1 MSKTRV
7 YELAQQMGIDNK
19 ELMARLADMGA
30 PVSNHMAVVEEV
42 HVKALSGHA
51 QTTVKEVS
59 QEEVRVKP
67 TLIRRRASK
76 VEPAPE
82 SAPAEA
88 APAAAPVAEV
98 AAEPAQPAK
107 AEPEAAAKPTRP
119 VTEPVRARI
128 IEAAPVA
135 KPAPVAATAPA
146 EKPAPVEK
154 PAPAAA
160 PAEKPAPAAPAAAAT
175 AAAPA
180 EKPAP
185 IAAEA
190 AAEKPAPAAATP
202 AAEPQAQT
210 LEASAKPAVKPQAAP
225 APAAAQAA
233 APAAAKVEPDLD
245 KPTATRAKILG
256 RVEIPIPAQRPTE
269 RREYQRT
276 PGPGERPAPRP
287 GVPRGVERPGTER
300 PAPRPGAPRPATSG
314 RPGERPAPGSRPGER
329 PSGPSRGPD
338 RPAPLAPI
346 DTAALAEERR
356 KGRKAAPAAPVT
368 DFSKTGK
375 KGAPVVKKKE
385 AFKKPD
391 LLDKRERVF
400 EPGPRSKGKK
410 RFVEKVQIGKKT
422 EITTPKAIKRII
434 KITESITVGELAKR
448 MGIKATDLIRALMK
462 MGVMATINHPLDFDT
477 ATLLATEFG
486 YEIENVALD
495 VDEMLEAEPD
505 TPESL
510 IKRPPVV
517 TIMGHV
523 DHGKTSLLDAIREAN
538 VIAGEAGGITQHIGA
553 YDVELN
559 GRKITF
565 LDTPGHEAFTA
576 MRARGAK
583 VTDIVILVVA
593 ADDGVMPQTRE
604 AVNHSKAAGVPIIV
618 AINKIDKPDASPGKV
633 KQELME
639 FGLISEEWGGETIFV
654 EVSAKKRINLESLLE
669 MILLQ
674 ADVLE
679 LKANPDK
686 PARGTIVEAKLDKG
700 RGPVATVLVQ
710 EGTLKGG
717 DYFVAGVHYGRVRAM
732 QNDRGEKVLAA
743 GPAMPVEVIGFT
755 GVPDAGDTFVA
766 LADEKQAKEIA
777 THRQIKLRETE
788 LAKHSKLSLEQ
799 LYEKIQKG
807 EVKDLNTIVKGDVQ
821 GSVEAVAESLRKLT
835 TAAIRLNVLHASVGA
850 ITETDV
856 NLASASNAIILG
868 FNVRPE
874 VKAAALAEKEGV
886 DVRLYNIIYDAV
898 DDIKKAME
906 GLLEPTFKEKNL
918 GRAEIRE
925 TFSVPKHGMVA
936 GSYVT
941 DGKIVRNAQV
951 RLLRDNMVVFEGKL
965 SSLRRFKDDVKEVA
979 TGYECGISLENYN
992 DIKIGDIIECFEMEK
1007 FAGKL

>member
-19 ELMARLADMGA
+19 ELMARLAEAG
-30 PVSNHMAVVEEV
+30 VQVKNHMAVLEDSDI
-42 HVKALSGHA
+42 KAISAPAHTPA
-51 QTTVKEVS
+51 KEVS

-67 TLIRRRASK
+67 TLIRRRA
-76 VEPAPE
+76 
-82 SAPAEA
+82 
-88 APAAAPVAEV
+88 
-98 AAEPAQPAK
+98 K
-107 AEPEAAAKPTRP
+107 AVEPEAAAAEAPPAEPVKEEAAPPAAAEKAPAEEAPKRP
-119 VTEPVRARI
+119 EPVRARI
-128 IEAAPVA
+128 IEAAPAPKPAA
-135 KPAPVAATAPA
+135 KPEAPA
-146 EKPAPVEK
+146 PQAPAGKEEKPA
-154 PAPAAA
+154 AA
-160 PAEKPAPAAPAAAAT
+160 APAAPAAAAEPAKEAPKAEAAPA

-180 EKPAP
+180 PEKAKPEAPAQP
-185 IAAEA
+185 AAEA
-190 AAEKPAPAAATP
+190 AAPAK
-202 AAEPQAQT
+202 AAEAAVGKA
-210 LEASAKPAVKPQAAP
+210 EA
-225 APAAAQAA
+225 
-233 APAAAKVEPDLD
+233 EPE
-245 KPTATRAKILG
+245 KPTATRARILG
-256 RVEIPIPAQRPTE
+256 RVEIPIPAQRPAE
-269 RREYQRT
+269 RREYQR
-276 PGPGERPAPRP
+276 PAQGERPAPRP
-287 GVPRGVERPGTER
+287 GMPRGVERPGTER
-300 PAPRPGAPRPATSG
+300 PAPRPGAG
-314 RPGERPAPGSRPGER
+314 RPGERPAPGRPGER
-329 PSGPSRGPD
+329 PTGPRPD
-338 RPAPLAPI
+338 RPAPLTPI
-346 DTAALAEERR
+346 EPPPLLDDRGR
-356 KGRKAAPAAPVT
+356 KGRKPAPAGGA
-368 DFSKTGK
+368 DFGKNAKKGGVVAGKGK
-375 KGAPVVKKKE
+375 KDT
-385 AFKKPD
+385 FKD
-391 LLDKRERVF
+391 MLDKRERVF

-410 RFVEKVQIGKKT
+410 GKYVEKVQVGKKT
-422 EITTPKAIKRII
+422 EITVPKAIKRII
-434 KITESITVGELAKR
+434 KISESITVGELAKR

-462 MGVMATINHPLDFDT
+462 LGVMATINHPLDFDT
-477 ATLLATEFG
+477 ATLLATDFG

-495 VDEMLEAEPD
+495 VDELLEAEPD
-505 TPESL
+505 APESMQ
-510 IKRPPVV
+510 KRPPVV

-523 DHGKTSLLDAIREAN
+523 DHGKTSLLDAIRQAN

-553 YDVELN
+553 YDVELK
-559 GRKITF
+559 GQKITF

-618 AINKIDKPDASPGKV
+618 AINKIDKPEANPSKV

-639 FGLISEEWGGETIFV
+639 FGLVSEEWGGETIFV
-654 EVSAKKRINLESLLE
+654 EVSAKKHLNLESLLE
-669 MILLQ
+669 MVLLQ

-679 LKANPDK
+679 LKANPEK
-686 PARGTIVEAKLDKG
+686 AARGTVVEAKLDKG

-710 EGTLKGG
+710 EGTLRSG
-717 DYFVAGVHYGRVRAM
+717 DYFVAGVHFGRVRAM

-743 GPAMPVEVIGFT
+743 GPAMPVEVIGFN
-755 GVPDAGDTFVA
+755 GVPDAGDIFVA
-766 LADEKQAKEIA
+766 MADEKQAKEIA
-777 THRQIKLRETE
+777 SHRQMKLRESE

-835 TAAIRLNVLHASVGA
+835 TDAIRLNVLHASVGA

-906 GLLEPTFKEKNL
+906 GLLEPTFREKYL

-925 TFSVPKHGMVA
+925 VFSVPKAGMVA

-941 DGKIVRNAQV
+941 DGKIIRNAQV
-951 RLLRDNMVVFEGKL
+951 RLLRDNVVMFEGKL
-965 SSLRRFKDDVKEVA
+965 GSLRRFKDDVKEVA
-979 TGYECGISLENYN
+979 TGYECGMSLENYN
-992 DIKIGDIIECFEMEK
+992 DIKVGDIFECFEMEK
-1007 FAGKL
+1007 VAGKL

>member
-19 ELMARLADMGA
+19 ELMARLAALGV
-30 PVSNHMAVVEEV
+30 PVANHMAVVEDAD
-42 HVKALSGHA
+42 VKALSAPA
-51 QTTVKEVS
+51 QTHHKDAS

-67 TLIRRRASK
+67 TLIRRRAK
-76 VEPAPE
+76 VAEPGEA
-82 SAPAEA
+82 APAEA
-88 APAAAPVAEV
+88 APVEAPVEAPTVQAAAAAREEVAEPK
-98 AAEPAQPAK
+98 ALKPAREPMKSA
-107 AEPEAAAKPTRP
+107 
-119 VTEPVRARI
+119 VI
-128 IEAAPVA
+128 IEAAP
-135 KPAPVAATAPA
+135 AP
-146 EKPAPVEK
+146 
-154 PAPAAA
+154 
-160 PAEKPAPAAPAAAAT
+160 KPAPAAPAASAA
-175 AAAPA
+175 
-180 EKPAP
+180 K
-185 IAAEA
+185 
-190 AAEKPAPAAATP
+190 PAAATP
-202 AAEPQAQT
+202 AAKTAEEPA
-210 LEASAKPAVKPQAAP
+210 PPAAP
-225 APAAAQAA
+225 AATAADAA
-233 APAAAKVEPDLD
+233 APAAEVAKSAETVQAAASVAAPPAAAVEAAAPPKVEIETD
-245 KPTATRAKILG
+245 KSSPIRAKILG
-256 RVEIPIPAQRPTE
+256 RVDIPIPAQRPAE
-269 RREYQRT
+269 RREYQRPA
-276 PGPGERPAPRP
+276 PGSDRPAPRP
-287 GVPRGVERPGTER
+287 GMPRGVERPGTER
-300 PAPRPGAPRPATSG
+300 PAPRPGAPRPAG
-314 RPGERPAPGSRPGER
+314 AARPGERPAPSRPGER
-329 PSGPSRGPD
+329 PSAPPRGPD
-338 RPAPLAPI
+338 RPAPLAPA
-346 DTAALAEERR
+346 DPNAALAEERR
-356 KGRKAAPAAPVT
+356 KGRKAMPAPAT
-368 DFSKTGK
+368 DFAKAGK
-375 KGAPVVKKKE
+375 KGIPVAKKKE
-385 AFKKPD
+385 VFKKPD

-400 EPGPRSKGKK
+400 EPGPRTGKGKK

-422 EITTPKAIKRII
+422 EITVPKAIKRII

-477 ATLLATEFG
+477 ASLLATDFG

-505 TPESL
+505 APESL
-510 IKRPPVV
+510 QKRPPVV

-654 EVSAKKRINLESLLE
+654 EVSAKKRTNLESLLE
-669 MILLQ
+669 MVLLQ

-732 QNDRGEKVLAA
+732 QNDRGEKILAA
-743 GPAMPVEVIGFT
+743 GPAVPVEVIGFT
-755 GVPDAGDTFVA
+755 GVPDAGDTFIA
-766 LADEKQAKEIA
+766 MADEKQAKEIA

-807 EVKDLNTIVKGDVQ
+807 EVKDLNAIVKGDVQ
-821 GSVEAVAESLRKLT
+821 GSVEAVAESLRKLS

-886 DVRLYNIIYDAV
+886 DLRLYNIIYDAV

-906 GLLEPTFKEKNL
+906 GLLEPTFKEKFL

-925 TFSVPKHGMVA
+925 IFSVPKHGMVA

-951 RLLRDNMVVFEGKL
+951 RLLRDNVVVFEGKL
-965 SSLRRFKDDVKEVA
+965 SSLRRFKDDVKDVA